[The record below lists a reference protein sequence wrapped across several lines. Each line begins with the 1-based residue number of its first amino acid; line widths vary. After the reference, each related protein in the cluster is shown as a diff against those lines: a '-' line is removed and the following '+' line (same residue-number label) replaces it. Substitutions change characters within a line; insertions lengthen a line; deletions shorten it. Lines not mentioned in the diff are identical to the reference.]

1 MQATGVDVT
10 VFYFVT
16 FQQQIR
22 IKHQIVF
29 IVQHIIIFYIVHS
42 AVCLYKTAE
51 LPDIAKCFTHYLDAI
66 ILLNSY

>member
-22 IKHQIVF
+22 IKHKILF
-29 IVQHIIIFYIVHS
+29 IVQYIIIFYIVCKIKYCGEIHS
-42 AVCLYKTAE
+42 SVCL
-51 LPDIAKCFTHYLDAI
+51 
-66 ILLNSY
+66 